1 MHRLRREAG
10 LGDLRAGRVDLGAE
24 RRVAE
29 PRYFVASPRF
39 SSELGMPSEPPGAVL
54 SVAYQASASV
64 PAAPPCAQSNSFVT
78 ARPLLTRTGADQLLP
93 SSVEKA

>member
-1 MHRLRREAG
+1 
-10 LGDLRAGRVDLGAE
+10 
-24 RRVAE
+24 
-29 PRYFVASPRF
+29 
-39 SSELGMPSEPPGAVL
+39 MPSEPPGAVL

-78 ARPLLTRTGADQLLP
+78 APPLLTRTGADQLLP